1 MDLYTC
7 FEGMRRDGQ
16 FQIIWMSLKRFI
28 KPRMVVAIKGLF
40 LLMGLIYAK
49 TLLILY
55 LKFKFKWLS
64 CANSDKFIPGDVS
77 GSD

>member
-1 MDLYTC
+1 
-7 FEGMRRDGQ
+7 
-16 FQIIWMSLKRFI
+16 MSLERFI

-40 LLMGLIYAK
+40 FLMALIYAK

-55 LKFKFKWLS
+55 LKFYVKWLS
-64 CANSDKFIPGDVS
+64 CANSDKFIPGDLS